1 MRPPSKAAQKL
12 NHSGKCKC
20 INTRTWRK
28 KLYFECG
35 SSSYSRVCFLQL
47 CDSIWVRI
55 SRKCTYNLCTSI
67 YVQQEYSLGII
78 IVGIISIN
86 FIIIDII
93 FIFSNIIIN
102 KILMIKITSIILV
115 IIIISSLNAILM
127 ILIQGQVRS
136 EMQSDCAMRT
146 NTLPLSIVKDKFY
159 FHDCQKQVK
168 IKAQKQIYLRIK
180 RLTNSFTMTML
191 GLHFQLS

>member
-1 MRPPSKAAQKL
+1 MHKYKNL
-12 NHSGKCKC
+12 KK
-20 INTRTWRK
+20 K
-28 KLYFECG
+28 KLYFEWG

-115 IIIISSLNAILM
+115 IIIIISLNGILM
-127 ILIQGQVRS
+127 IPIQGQVRS
-136 EMQSDCAMRT
+136 EMQSDCAMKT
-146 NTLPLSIVKDKFY
+146 NT
-159 FHDCQKQVK
+159 
-168 IKAQKQIYLRIK
+168 
-180 RLTNSFTMTML
+180 FTL
-191 GLHFQLS
+191 WHFHFQLSKTTQNKSTISLSYVKNK

>member
-1 MRPPSKAAQKL
+1 MHKYKNL
-12 NHSGKCKC
+12 K
-20 INTRTWRK
+20 RK

-78 IVGIISIN
+78 IVSIISIN
-86 FIIIDII
+86 FVIIDI
-93 FIFSNIIIN
+93 IFSNIIIN

-115 IIIISSLNAILM
+115 IIIISSLNGILM

-136 EMQSDCAMRT
+136 EMQSECAMKT
-146 NTLPLSIVKDKFY
+146 NTFV
-159 FHDCQKQVK
+159 
-168 IKAQKQIYLRIK
+168 LRH
-180 RLTNSFTMTML
+180 F
-191 GLHFQLS
+191 HFQLSKTTDKSK